1 MKHLIFIL
9 IPVLLFSCK
18 SPQKMVSDLKQ
29 KEDIAINNDITVS
42 DDKHLFD
49 LTEKIMQRITKDRM
63 NIGIKNTKY
72 DTDKPADPI
81 TGKHPVKEENE
92 ININKQTD
100 VQETESIH
108 HEKDSVSSV
117 QTQDHS
123 QIKAKTEIKTKE
135 EKESG
140 LKWWQKMFIA
150 IGIVSV
156 CLIIT
161 IVINAFTAKKYIKLP

>member
-9 IPVLLFSCK
+9 ISVLLFSCK
-18 SPQKMVSDLKQ
+18 TPQKAVSELKQ

-42 DDKHLFD
+42 DDKHLAE
-49 LTEKIMQRITKDRM
+49 LTDRIMQRIIKDRM

-72 DTDKPADPI
+72 DTDKPVDPS

-92 ININKQTD
+92 ININKETD
-100 VQETESIH
+100 VQETENIH
-108 HEKDSVSSV
+108 QEKDSVSSV
-117 QTQDHS
+117 QTQDNS

-135 EKESG
+135 EKETG

-150 IGIVSV
+150 IGAS
-156 CLIIT
+156 CLIGFS
-161 IVINAFTAKKYIKLP
+161 VWLFIKIKFK